1 MARNDL
7 DKLSDNELR
16 DMHQKVEATLEEKI
30 KARKETLEHRLA
42 HLKRFSR
49 RVEPPR
55 LPETSPDA
63 VEGQV

>member
-1 MARNDL
+1 MARNYL

-42 HLKRFSR
+42 HLKRF
-49 RVEPPR
+49 RVE
-55 LPETSPDA
+55 
-63 VEGQV
+63 

>member
-1 MARNDL
+1 MAVRTIEVRERVMARNDL

-42 HLKRFSR
+42 HLKRF
-49 RVEPPR
+49 RVE
-55 LPETSPDA
+55 
-63 VEGQV
+63 